1 MSDPSA
7 APSTLRIER
16 DAGTARLTLA
26 RPEAANAFSQALVRE
41 LRAALAELRAGPAL
55 TALVLTG
62 AGDKAFSAGADLK
75 ERRGMTLE
83 QTRAFLLDLNAL
95 MDEVAAFPAA
105 VIAAINGVAFG
116 GGLELGLACDF
127 RIAAESA
134 QLGLPEV
141 RLGIIPGAGG
151 TQRLTRLLGVARAKS
166 LILTGRRIDAL
177 EAEVL
182 GLVSEVVPAPELRA
196 ATDRLTAQLAQAGPL
211 ALAQAKRAI
220 DDGFGRPLPEGLAIE
235 RAAYEVVLGS
245 EDRNEGL
252 AAFAEKRK
260 PVWQGK

>member
-1 MSDPSA
+1 MSAEA
-7 APSTLRIER
+7 ASTITLER
-16 DAGTARLTLA
+16 AGGTAVLTLA
-26 RPEAANAFSQALVRE
+26 RPEAANAFSKALVRD
-41 LRAALAELRAGPAL
+41 LRAALASLGGEPAL

-62 AGDKAFSAGADLK
+62 AGDRAFCAGADLK
-75 ERRGMTLE
+75 ERRGMTLDE
-83 QTRAFLLDLNAL
+83 TREFLGELNAL

-116 GGLELGLACDF
+116 GGLELALACDF

-151 TQRLTRLLGVARAKS
+151 TQRLTRLLGVARAKN
-166 LILTGRRIDAL
+166 LILTGRRIDAY

-182 GLVSEVVPAPELRA
+182 GLVSEVTPAGELRPA
-196 ATDRLTAQLAQAGPL
+196 IDRLVAQLAQAGPL
-211 ALAQAKRAI
+211 ALAQAKHAI
-220 DDGFGRPLPEGLAIE
+220 DEGAGLPLAEGLAVE
-235 RAAYEVVLGS
+235 RAAYEVVLTS

-252 AAFAEKRK
+252 AAFTEKRK
-260 PVWQGK
+260 PAWKGK